1 MARTTTE
8 GHRIFAA
15 QRAAHEL
22 TKRTDTERN
31 SVLGISRDELRA
43 LAAQLSDVASI
54 AERHH
59 LAAVTAGSLPPD
71 AFAPPPAE

>member
-15 QRAAHEL
+15 QRVAHEL
-22 TKRTDTERN
+22 SKRASTEHN
-31 SVLGISRDELRA
+31 AVVGISRDELRA
-43 LAAQLSDVASI
+43 LAEQLSDVASI

-59 LAAVTAGSLPPD
+59 LAAATAGSIAPD
-71 AFAPPPAE
+71 AFEPPPAE